1 MPITTHVMSDETG
14 QGILDQLGLM
24 NGHMSAIAKSIHDI
38 SVDKVLEYDESS
50 GEYKP
55 DSIAK
60 MFRLMATGLI
70 YGVNIPKSASTACT
84 KTDANAGIPAP
95 VTSTLIKSGSDPYRN
110 VGPFCYILANCTV
123 DASGMTHVQAI
134 QGDGMFK
141 MDGSNGDVFQLHPVF
156 YYIYDDSFADHVH
169 FAISDSVQQGFA
181 AAPGTYM
188 HDGSK
193 RPFLSIA
200 RYLGYKKPDGGMGSA
215 SGKKPFVDSV
225 SHNSGINICKTATSG
240 YSMFNHGE
248 LFYLQ
253 TMFLMKYATKNS
265 QSVFAG
271 CSTYYNDATTLEGS
285 TTSEIIVASSDAAKF
300 EIGSTV
306 RIGASSSF
314 TDDILDEH
322 RILAID
328 TTGANAVIRIE
339 GVSSPESVAA
349 GSHVSTAP
357 WFTGTTDMVEGD
369 GSMVDAT
376 NPRYPY
382 QLQGVECG
390 LGAWEIIGNMM
401 LDSKGSGFDIYIN
414 HDSFKE
420 ATSLTDDYHKIGSL
434 PPYDTESWGY
444 PSHMK
449 CKDGFMFASDKNG
462 SQSTGMCD
470 GTYQNASTTV
480 GTRELRVL
488 GVLCYGGNA
497 GLWCLDGYDWL
508 DWAGWD
514 GASRL
519 SLNGRSKGVNVA

>member
-1 MPITTHVMSDETG
+1 MSDETG

-24 NGHMSAIAKSIHDI
+24 NGHMSAIAKSINDM
-38 SVDKVLEYDESS
+38 SVNKVLEYDESS

-95 VTSTLIKSGSDPYRN
+95 VTSTLMKSGSDPYRN

-169 FAISDSVQQGFA
+169 FAISDSVQHGFA

-188 HDGSK
+188 PDGSK

-215 SGKKPFVDSV
+215 SGKKPFIDSV
-225 SHNSGINICKTATSG
+225 SHNSGIDICKTATSG

-271 CSTYYNDATTLEGS
+271 CSAYYNNATTLEGS
-285 TTSEIIVASSDAAKF
+285 TTSEIIVASSNAAKF

-306 RIGASSSF
+306 RIGASSAL

-328 TTGANAVIRIE
+328 MTGANAVIRIE
-339 GVSSPESVAA
+339 GVFSPESVAA
-349 GSHVSTAP
+349 GNHISTAP

-369 GSMVDAT
+369 GSMMDAT

-390 LGAWEIIGNMM
+390 LGAYEIIGNMM
-401 LDSKGSGFDIYIN
+401 LDSKESGFDIYIN

-434 PPYDTESWGY
+434 PPYDVESWDY

-470 GTYQNASTTV
+470 GTYQDASTEV
-480 GTRELRVL
+480 GTKQLQVFGGL
-488 GVLCYGGNA
+488 GSDGSA
-497 GLWCLDGYDWL
+497 GLWCLAGSDWL
-508 DWAGWD
+508 DWTGRD
-514 GASRL
+514 CASRL